1 MKLKPVG
8 SSDFDEQY
16 KFDVITPFSPAIVRA
31 DMPMEFVENINEY
44 IDNMPRKQQKKL
56 DYSSRLAGNI
66 ENEISLAEFIG
77 DQEGF
82 RKFLISAV
90 KSYLSQA
97 PNIHLNQSFPGYGA
111 ATVRIQIQDIWSNE
125 MRAGDYSPAHF
136 HTNCQM
142 SCVGFLR
149 NPDNYEKELAAC
161 APHKRMSGC
170 LQLIDGRTVFGG
182 SNMILV
188 HPVIGKLVLFP
199 AWMLHCVYPFRSRG
213 RRRTFSANF
222 ALKYILNHQDDVGS
236 S

>member
-1 MKLKPVG
+1 MNLKSVD

-16 KFDVITPFSPAIVRA
+16 NFDVFAPFSPVIMRAI
-31 DMPMEFVENINEY
+31 MPMRFVENINEY
-44 IDNMPRKQQKKL
+44 IDNTPRHRQKKL
-56 DYSSRLAGNI
+56 DYSSKLAGNI
-66 ENEISLAEFIG
+66 ENETSLAEFIG
-77 DQEGF
+77 DQKGF
-82 RKFLISAV
+82 REFLIATV

-97 PNIHLNQSFPGYGA
+97 PNIHLNQSLPGDGV
-111 ATVRIQIQDIWSNE
+111 ATVRIEIQDIWSNE

-149 NPDNYEKELAAC
+149 NPDNYEEELAAC
-161 APHKRMSGC
+161 APHKRTSGC

-188 HPVIGKLVLFP
+188 EPAIGKLVLFP

-213 RRRTFSANF
+213 LRRTFSANF
-222 ALKYILNHQDDVGS
+222 ALKYIQNHQDDVGS

>member
-1 MKLKPVG
+1 M
-8 SSDFDEQY
+8 SSS
-16 KFDVITPFSPAIVRA
+16 K
-31 DMPMEFVENINEY
+31 
-44 IDNMPRKQQKKL
+44 
-56 DYSSRLAGNI
+56 NI
-66 ENEISLAEFIG
+66 ENETSLSEFIG
-77 DQEGF
+77 DQEEF
-82 RKFLISAV
+82 RRFLISAV

-97 PNIHLNQSFPGYGA
+97 PNIHLNQSLPGGGA
-111 ATVRIQIQDIWSNE
+111 ATVRIEIQDIWSNE

-213 RRRTFSANF
+213 RRRTFSANL
-222 ALKYILNHQDDVGS
+222 ALKYIQDHQDDVGS

>member
-1 MKLKPVG
+1 MKLKSVG

-31 DMPMEFVENINEY
+31 DMPIKFVENINEY
-44 IDNMPRKQQKKL
+44 IDNMPRKRQKKL
-56 DYSSRLAGNI
+56 DYSSKLAGNI
-66 ENEISLAEFIG
+66 ENETNLAEFIG
-77 DQEGF
+77 DQEEF
-82 RKFLISAV
+82 RRFLISAV
-90 KSYLSQA
+90 KLYLSQA
-97 PNIHLNQSFPGYGA
+97 PNIHLNQSFPGDGA
-111 ATVRIQIQDIWSNE
+111 ATVRIEIQDIWSNE

-149 NPDNYEKELAAC
+149 NPDNYEEELAAC

-188 HPVIGKLVLFP
+188 EPVIGKLVLFP

-222 ALKYILNHQDDVGS
+222 ALRYIQNHQGNVNS